1 MEGKFYIWSFD
12 ELSKVLQTNLNI
24 FAKKYLVTNEGN
36 FEGKNILVE
45 QNNDLDEKEQ
55 EIIERAEKDLILI
68 RNKRVKPLFDD
79 KSQTDQNCFLL
90 ETLLLSSLVTD
101 NEELKQNTLFSIKIL
116 EKYLSD
122 KIFHCYQDTEI
133 DAFLED
139 YVYYA
144 SLLITIYELDGDVKY
159 IEKAKD
165 ILIKTWEYFF
175 DKKSG
180 LMQKNKILDNDL
192 FVQPVD
198 LNDNN
203 IPNGNSVYLNLCNK
217 IYIITSDKI
226 WFEKID
232 ILKKSFHQVLNSN
245 FAQMFSFVKS
255 LDICNESISFTI
267 HGKQNLD
274 PNIKK
279 YLQKK
284 FFTRAT
290 FKYLDNEV
298 KEAKI
303 VICKNQTC
311 SNKLSNIKEIE
322 DYLKR
327 NNIS

>member
-1 MEGKFYIWSFD
+1 MC
-12 ELSKVLQTNLNI
+12 
-24 FAKKYLVTNEGN
+24 
-36 FEGKNILVE
+36 
-45 QNNDLDEKEQ
+45 
-55 EIIERAEKDLILI
+55 I
-68 RNKRVKPLFDD
+68 RDR
-79 KSQTDQNCFLL
+79 
-90 ETLLLSSLVTD
+90 
-101 NEELKQNTLFSIKIL
+101 
-116 EKYLSD
+116 
-122 KIFHCYQDTEI
+122 
-133 DAFLED
+133 
-139 YVYYA
+139 
-144 SLLITIYELDGDVKY
+144 
-159 IEKAKD
+159 AKD
-165 ILIKTWEYFF
+165 ILIKTWECFF

-217 IYIITSDKI
+217 LYIITSDKI
-226 WFEKID
+226 WFEKIN